1 MTRVKRGIQVKKRHR
16 NILRRAKG
24 YWGGNRRLIRSAK
37 EAVNH
42 AMKYA
47 YMHRRTR
54 KREMRSLWIARIS
67 AACKANGINYSRFM
81 YGLNSAGIEIDRKQL
96 SELAIH
102 DPGAFAQ
109 IVEQAKASAPS

>member
-16 NILRRAKG
+16 KILRQAKG

-37 EAVNH
+37 EAVSH

-54 KREMRSLWIARIS
+54 KREMRTLWIARIS
-67 AACKANGINYSRFM
+67 AAVKPHGVNYSRFM
-81 YGLNSAGIEIDRKQL
+81 YGLNAAGIALDRKQL
-96 SELAIH
+96 SEMAIH
-102 DPGAFAQ
+102 DPAAFAR
-109 IVEQAKASAPS
+109 IVEQAKASASG